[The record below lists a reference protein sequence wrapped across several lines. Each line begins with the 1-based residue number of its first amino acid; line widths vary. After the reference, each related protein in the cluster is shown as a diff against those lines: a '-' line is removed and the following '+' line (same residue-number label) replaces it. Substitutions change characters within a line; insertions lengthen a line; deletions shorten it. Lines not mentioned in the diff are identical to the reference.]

1 VNDEAKH
8 PKILVVEDD
17 PDTREL
23 MTWWLDAEGYDVQTA
38 TNGQEAL
45 TLLQREVPCAMLV
58 DLMMPVMDGA
68 ELRRQVRRMPSVSS
82 VPFILVSASLN
93 ASRIAREL
101 DIDEVVPKPFDAER
115 LLKIVASHCHMQH

>member
-1 VNDEAKH
+1 VPADTKH

-45 TLLQREVPCAMLV
+45 TLLQREAPPSAMLV

-68 ELRRQVRRMPSVSS
+68 ELRRQVQRMPAVSS

-93 ASRIAREL
+93 AGRIAREL
-101 DIDEVVPKPFDAER
+101 GIDEVVAKPFDAEH
-115 LLKIVASHCHMQH
+115 LLQIVASHCH